1 MVKVTNLKVEEQTS
15 KGRRVRVDLVADE
28 SIEVEDLGTSGV
40 GVIGL
45 NDTDT
50 MTMGSTCFT
59 ATMEFGM
66 LDSTGNWRFQ

>member
-1 MVKVTNLKVEEQTS
+1 MVKVVDLKVEEQTT
-15 KGRRVRVDLVADE
+15 KGRKIRVNLIADE
-28 SIEVEDLGTSGV
+28 SVEVEDLGTSGV

-45 NDTDT
+45 NDDDT

-59 ATMEFGM
+59 ATMEFGV